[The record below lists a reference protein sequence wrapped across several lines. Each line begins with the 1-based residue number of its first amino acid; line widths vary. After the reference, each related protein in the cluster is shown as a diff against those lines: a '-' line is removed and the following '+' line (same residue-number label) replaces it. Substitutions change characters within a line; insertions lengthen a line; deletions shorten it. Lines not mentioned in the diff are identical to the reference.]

1 MTEENDIDMTW
12 DGNKDLSV
20 AISFIKSPLWI
31 EGEENFYTNCLLREL
46 LQKCSGGK
54 VIEMLKSI
62 LSSEERCALIKSE
75 FVIKTETQLEEN
87 NTEFTS
93 QMYLSQEDV
102 KLETEYDVVFEWSPF
117 SVRSRM
123 IEMENV
129 PFMAEKKRDKI
140 DYMWRDVQRRANF
153 YGFDAKVPAPYP
165 LKEFDL
171 ANKVAILGKDQGW
184 IKEYTI
190 LTYKKW
196 FLEHLEPGSEPNLSS
211 TLKEIGLDSD
221 SLIIQAQTNE
231 IEQKYLK
238 NTEMAKNKGIFGSPT
253 FIVENEVFWGDDR
266 CEDAIKWLSK

>member
-1 MTEENDIDMTW
+1 VTRSLI
-12 DGNKDLSV
+12 LII
-20 AISFIKSPLWI
+20 ISIIS
-31 EGEENFYTNCLLREL
+31 
-46 LQKCSGGK
+46 
-54 VIEMLKSI
+54 
-62 LSSEERCALIKSE
+62 
-75 FVIKTETQLEEN
+75 
-87 NTEFTS
+87 
-93 QMYLSQEDV
+93 V
-102 KLETEYDVVFEWSPF
+102 KLEPMRKIEFWYSIGSTYTYLSTQRLAQIETENEVVFEWCPF

-153 YGFDAKVPAPYP
+153 YGFNAKVPAPYP

-221 SLIIQAQTNE
+221 NLIKQAQTDE

>member
-1 MTEENDIDMTW
+1 M
-12 DGNKDLSV
+12 K
-20 AISFIKSPLWI
+20 KI
-31 EGEENFYTNCLLREL
+31 EFWYSIGSTYT
-46 LQKCSGGK
+46 
-54 VIEMLKSI
+54 
-62 LSSEERCALIKSE
+62 
-75 FVIKTETQLEEN
+75 
-87 NTEFTS
+87 
-93 QMYLSQEDV
+93 YLSTQR
-102 KLETEYDVVFEWSPF
+102 LTEIANKKKIEFEWCPF

-171 ANKVAILGKDQGW
+171 ANKVAIFGKDQGW

-211 TLKEIGLDSD
+211 TLREIGLDPD
-221 SLIIQAQTNE
+221 KIINLAQADE

-238 NTEMAKNKGIFGSPT
+238 NTEMAKNKGIFGSPS

-266 CEDAIKWLSK
+266 CEDAIKWLLK

>member
-1 MTEENDIDMTW
+1 M
-12 DGNKDLSV
+12 K
-20 AISFIKSPLWI
+20 KI
-31 EGEENFYTNCLLREL
+31 EFWYSIGSTYT
-46 LQKCSGGK
+46 
-54 VIEMLKSI
+54 
-62 LSSEERCALIKSE
+62 
-75 FVIKTETQLEEN
+75 
-87 NTEFTS
+87 
-93 QMYLSQEDV
+93 YLSTQR
-102 KLETEYDVVFEWSPF
+102 LTEIANKKKIEFEWCPF

-211 TLKEIGLDSD
+211 SLREIGLDPD
-221 SLIIQAQTNE
+221 KIINLAQADE

-238 NTEMAKNKGIFGSPT
+238 NTEMAKNKGIFGSPS

-266 CEDAIKWLSK
+266 CEDAIKWLLK

>member
-1 MTEENDIDMTW
+1 M
-12 DGNKDLSV
+12 K
-20 AISFIKSPLWI
+20 KI
-31 EGEENFYTNCLLREL
+31 EFWYSIGSTYT
-46 LQKCSGGK
+46 
-54 VIEMLKSI
+54 
-62 LSSEERCALIKSE
+62 
-75 FVIKTETQLEEN
+75 
-87 NTEFTS
+87 
-93 QMYLSQEDV
+93 YLSTQR
-102 KLETEYDVVFEWSPF
+102 LTEIANKKKIEFEWCPF

-211 TLKEIGLDSD
+211 TLREIGLDPD
-221 SLIIQAQTNE
+221 KIINLAQADE

-238 NTEMAKNKGIFGSPT
+238 NTELAKNKGIFGSPS

-266 CEDAIKWLSK
+266 CDQITNF

>member
-1 MTEENDIDMTW
+1 MR
-12 DGNKDLSV
+12 K
-20 AISFIKSPLWI
+20 I
-31 EGEENFYTNCLLREL
+31 EFWYSIGSTYT
-46 LQKCSGGK
+46 
-54 VIEMLKSI
+54 
-62 LSSEERCALIKSE
+62 
-75 FVIKTETQLEEN
+75 
-87 NTEFTS
+87 
-93 QMYLSQEDV
+93 YLSTQR
-102 KLETEYDVVFEWSPF
+102 LAQIETENEVVFEWCPF

-153 YGFDAKVPAPYP
+153 YGFNAKVPAPYP

-211 TLKEIGLDSD
+211 TLKEIDLDSD
-221 SLIIQAQTNE
+221 SLIKQAQTDE

-253 FIVENEVFWGDDR
+253 FTVENEVFWGDDR

>member
-1 MTEENDIDMTW
+1 MVEPMR
-12 DGNKDLSV
+12 K
-20 AISFIKSPLWI
+20 I
-31 EGEENFYTNCLLREL
+31 EFWYSIGSTYT
-46 LQKCSGGK
+46 
-54 VIEMLKSI
+54 
-62 LSSEERCALIKSE
+62 
-75 FVIKTETQLEEN
+75 
-87 NTEFTS
+87 
-93 QMYLSQEDV
+93 YLSTQR
-102 KLETEYDVVFEWSPF
+102 LAQIETENEVIFEWCPF

-153 YGFDAKVPAPYP
+153 YGFNAKVPAPYP

-221 SLIIQAQTNE
+221 SVIKQAQTEE

-266 CEDAIKWLSK
+266 CEDAIKWLLK

>member
-1 MTEENDIDMTW
+1 MR
-12 DGNKDLSV
+12 K
-20 AISFIKSPLWI
+20 I
-31 EGEENFYTNCLLREL
+31 EFWYSIGSTYT
-46 LQKCSGGK
+46 
-54 VIEMLKSI
+54 
-62 LSSEERCALIKSE
+62 
-75 FVIKTETQLEEN
+75 
-87 NTEFTS
+87 
-93 QMYLSQEDV
+93 YLSTQR
-102 KLETEYDVVFEWSPF
+102 LAQIETEYEVVFEWCPF

-153 YGFDAKVPAPYP
+153 YGFNAKVPAPYP

-221 SLIIQAQTNE
+221 NVIKQAQTDE

>member
-1 MTEENDIDMTW
+1 M
-12 DGNKDLSV
+12 K
-20 AISFIKSPLWI
+20 KI
-31 EGEENFYTNCLLREL
+31 EFWYSIGSTYT
-46 LQKCSGGK
+46 
-54 VIEMLKSI
+54 
-62 LSSEERCALIKSE
+62 
-75 FVIKTETQLEEN
+75 
-87 NTEFTS
+87 
-93 QMYLSQEDV
+93 YLSTQR
-102 KLETEYDVVFEWSPF
+102 LTEIANKKNIEFEWCPF

-171 ANKVAILGKDQGW
+171 ANKVAIFGKDQGW

-211 TLKEIGLDSD
+211 TLREIGLDPD
-221 SLIIQAQTNE
+221 KIINLAQADE

-238 NTEMAKNKGIFGSPT
+238 NTEMAKNKGIFGSPS
-253 FIVENEVFWGDDR
+253 FIEENEVFWGDDR
-266 CEDAIKWLSK
+266 CEDAIKWLLK

>member
-1 MTEENDIDMTW
+1 M
-12 DGNKDLSV
+12 K
-20 AISFIKSPLWI
+20 KI
-31 EGEENFYTNCLLREL
+31 EFWYSIGSTYT
-46 LQKCSGGK
+46 
-54 VIEMLKSI
+54 
-62 LSSEERCALIKSE
+62 
-75 FVIKTETQLEEN
+75 
-87 NTEFTS
+87 
-93 QMYLSQEDV
+93 YLSTQRLGQIESQNEV
-102 KLETEYDVVFEWSPF
+102 KFEWMPF

-153 YGFDAKVPAPYP
+153 YGFDAKIPAPYP

-171 ANKVAILGKDQGW
+171 ANKVAIMGKDQGW
-184 IKEYTI
+184 IKEYTV

-211 TLKEIGLDSD
+211 TLEEIGLDAKN
-221 SLIIQAQTNE
+221 IIKQAQADD
-231 IEQKYLK
+231 IEQKYLR

>member
-1 MTEENDIDMTW
+1 M
-12 DGNKDLSV
+12 K
-20 AISFIKSPLWI
+20 KI
-31 EGEENFYTNCLLREL
+31 EFWYSIGSTYT
-46 LQKCSGGK
+46 
-54 VIEMLKSI
+54 
-62 LSSEERCALIKSE
+62 
-75 FVIKTETQLEEN
+75 
-87 NTEFTS
+87 
-93 QMYLSQEDV
+93 YLSTQR
-102 KLETEYDVVFEWSPF
+102 LTEIANTKNIEFEWYPF

-211 TLKEIGLDSD
+211 TLREIGLDPD
-221 SLIIQAQTNE
+221 KIINLAQADE

-238 NTEMAKNKGIFGSPT
+238 NTEMAKNKGIFGSPSFT
-253 FIVENEVFWGDDR
+253 VKNEVFWGDDR
-266 CEDAIKWLSK
+266 CEDAIKWLLK

>member
-1 MTEENDIDMTW
+1 M
-12 DGNKDLSV
+12 K
-20 AISFIKSPLWI
+20 KI
-31 EGEENFYTNCLLREL
+31 EFWYSIGSTYT
-46 LQKCSGGK
+46 
-54 VIEMLKSI
+54 
-62 LSSEERCALIKSE
+62 
-75 FVIKTETQLEEN
+75 
-87 NTEFTS
+87 
-93 QMYLSQEDV
+93 YLSTQRLAQVEA
-102 KLETEYDVVFEWSPF
+102 ENDVVFEWSAF

-196 FLEHLEPGSEPNLSS
+196 FLEHLEPGSDPNMSS

-221 SLIIQAQTNE
+221 GVIKQAQTDE

>member
-1 MTEENDIDMTW
+1 M
-12 DGNKDLSV
+12 K
-20 AISFIKSPLWI
+20 KI
-31 EGEENFYTNCLLREL
+31 EFWYSIGSTYT
-46 LQKCSGGK
+46 
-54 VIEMLKSI
+54 
-62 LSSEERCALIKSE
+62 
-75 FVIKTETQLEEN
+75 
-87 NTEFTS
+87 
-93 QMYLSQEDV
+93 YLSTQR
-102 KLETEYDVVFEWSPF
+102 LTEIANKKNIEFEWCPF

-211 TLKEIGLDSD
+211 TLREIGLDPD
-221 SLIIQAQTNE
+221 KIINLAQADE

-238 NTEMAKNKGIFGSPT
+238 NTEIAKNKGIFGSPS

-266 CEDAIKWLSK
+266 CEDAIKWLLK

>member
-1 MTEENDIDMTW
+1 MR
-12 DGNKDLSV
+12 K
-20 AISFIKSPLWI
+20 I
-31 EGEENFYTNCLLREL
+31 EFWYSIGSTYT
-46 LQKCSGGK
+46 
-54 VIEMLKSI
+54 
-62 LSSEERCALIKSE
+62 
-75 FVIKTETQLEEN
+75 
-87 NTEFTS
+87 
-93 QMYLSQEDV
+93 YLSTQR
-102 KLETEYDVVFEWSPF
+102 LAQIETENEVVFEWCPF

-196 FLEHLEPGSEPNLSS
+196 FLDHLEPGSEPNLSS

-221 SLIIQAQTNE
+221 SLIKKAQTDE

-238 NTEMAKNKGIFGSPT
+238 NTEIAKNKGIFGSPT

>member
-1 MTEENDIDMTW
+1 MKKIDFWYSIGST
-12 DGNKDLSV
+12 
-20 AISFIKSPLWI
+20 
-31 EGEENFYTNCLLREL
+31 YT
-46 LQKCSGGK
+46 
-54 VIEMLKSI
+54 
-62 LSSEERCALIKSE
+62 
-75 FVIKTETQLEEN
+75 
-87 NTEFTS
+87 
-93 QMYLSQEDV
+93 YLSTQRLSEIERQNNV
-102 KLETEYDVVFEWSPF
+102 IFEWCPF

-140 DYMWRDVQRRANF
+140 EYMWRDVQRRANF

-184 IKEYTI
+184 IKEYTV

-211 TLKEIGLDSD
+211 TLREIGLDAEN
-221 SLIIQAQTNE
+221 IIKLAQTDE

>member
-1 MTEENDIDMTW
+1 M
-12 DGNKDLSV
+12 K
-20 AISFIKSPLWI
+20 KI
-31 EGEENFYTNCLLREL
+31 EFWYSIGSTYT
-46 LQKCSGGK
+46 
-54 VIEMLKSI
+54 
-62 LSSEERCALIKSE
+62 
-75 FVIKTETQLEEN
+75 
-87 NTEFTS
+87 
-93 QMYLSQEDV
+93 YLSTQR
-102 KLETEYDVVFEWSPF
+102 LTEIANKKNIEFEWCPF

-171 ANKVAILGKDQGW
+171 ANKVAIFGKDQGW

-211 TLKEIGLDSD
+211 TLREIGLDPD
-221 SLIIQAQTNE
+221 KIINLAQADE

-238 NTEMAKNKGIFGSPT
+238 NTEMAKNKGIFGSPSFT
-253 FIVENEVFWGDDR
+253 VENEVFWGDDR
-266 CEDAIKWLSK
+266 CEDAIKWLLK

>member
-1 MTEENDIDMTW
+1 M
-12 DGNKDLSV
+12 K
-20 AISFIKSPLWI
+20 KI
-31 EGEENFYTNCLLREL
+31 EFWYSIGSTYT
-46 LQKCSGGK
+46 
-54 VIEMLKSI
+54 
-62 LSSEERCALIKSE
+62 
-75 FVIKTETQLEEN
+75 
-87 NTEFTS
+87 
-93 QMYLSQEDV
+93 YLSTQR
-102 KLETEYDVVFEWSPF
+102 LTEIANKKKIEFEWCPF

-211 TLKEIGLDSD
+211 TLREIGLDPD
-221 SLIIQAQTNE
+221 KIINLAQADE

-238 NTEMAKNKGIFGSPT
+238 NTEIAKNKGIFGSPT

-266 CEDAIKWLSK
+266 CEDAIKWLLK

>member
-1 MTEENDIDMTW
+1 M
-12 DGNKDLSV
+12 K
-20 AISFIKSPLWI
+20 KI
-31 EGEENFYTNCLLREL
+31 EFWYSIGSTYT
-46 LQKCSGGK
+46 
-54 VIEMLKSI
+54 
-62 LSSEERCALIKSE
+62 
-75 FVIKTETQLEEN
+75 
-87 NTEFTS
+87 
-93 QMYLSQEDV
+93 YLSTQR
-102 KLETEYDVVFEWSPF
+102 LTEIANTKNIEFEWCPF

-171 ANKVAILGKDQGW
+171 ANKVAIFGKDQGW

-211 TLKEIGLDSD
+211 TLREIGLDPD
-221 SLIIQAQTNE
+221 KIINLAQADE

-238 NTEMAKNKGIFGSPT
+238 NTEMAKNKGIFGSPSFT
-253 FIVENEVFWGDDR
+253 VKNEVFWGDDR
-266 CEDAIKWLSK
+266 CEDAIKWLLK

>member
-1 MTEENDIDMTW
+1 MR
-12 DGNKDLSV
+12 K
-20 AISFIKSPLWI
+20 I
-31 EGEENFYTNCLLREL
+31 EFWYSIGSTYT
-46 LQKCSGGK
+46 
-54 VIEMLKSI
+54 
-62 LSSEERCALIKSE
+62 
-75 FVIKTETQLEEN
+75 
-87 NTEFTS
+87 
-93 QMYLSQEDV
+93 YLSTQR
-102 KLETEYDVVFEWSPF
+102 LAQIETENEVVFEWCPF

-196 FLEHLEPGSEPNLSS
+196 FLDHLEPGSEPNLSS

-221 SLIIQAQTNE
+221 SVIKQALTDE

>member
-1 MTEENDIDMTW
+1 M
-12 DGNKDLSV
+12 K
-20 AISFIKSPLWI
+20 KI
-31 EGEENFYTNCLLREL
+31 EFWYSIGSTYT
-46 LQKCSGGK
+46 
-54 VIEMLKSI
+54 
-62 LSSEERCALIKSE
+62 
-75 FVIKTETQLEEN
+75 
-87 NTEFTS
+87 
-93 QMYLSQEDV
+93 YLSTQR
-102 KLETEYDVVFEWSPF
+102 LTEIANKKKIEFEWCPF

-171 ANKVAILGKDQGW
+171 ANKVAIFGKDQGW

-211 TLKEIGLDSD
+211 TLREIGLDPD
-221 SLIIQAQTNE
+221 KIINLAQADE

-238 NTEMAKNKGIFGSPT
+238 NTEIAKNKGIFGSPS

-266 CEDAIKWLSK
+266 CEDAIKWLLK

>member
-1 MTEENDIDMTW
+1 MR
-12 DGNKDLSV
+12 K
-20 AISFIKSPLWI
+20 I
-31 EGEENFYTNCLLREL
+31 EFWYSIGSTYT
-46 LQKCSGGK
+46 
-54 VIEMLKSI
+54 
-62 LSSEERCALIKSE
+62 
-75 FVIKTETQLEEN
+75 
-87 NTEFTS
+87 
-93 QMYLSQEDV
+93 YLSTQRIAQI
-102 KLETEYDVVFEWSPF
+102 ETEYDVVFEWSPF

-221 SLIIQAQTNE
+221 GVIKQAQTDL

>member
-1 MTEENDIDMTW
+1 M
-12 DGNKDLSV
+12 K
-20 AISFIKSPLWI
+20 KI
-31 EGEENFYTNCLLREL
+31 EFWYSIGSTYT
-46 LQKCSGGK
+46 
-54 VIEMLKSI
+54 
-62 LSSEERCALIKSE
+62 
-75 FVIKTETQLEEN
+75 
-87 NTEFTS
+87 
-93 QMYLSQEDV
+93 YLSTQRLGQIESQNEV
-102 KLETEYDVVFEWSPF
+102 KFEWMPF

-153 YGFDAKVPAPYP
+153 YGFDAKIPAPYP

-171 ANKVAILGKDQGW
+171 ANKVAIMGKDQGW
-184 IKEYTI
+184 IKEYTV

-211 TLKEIGLDSD
+211 TLEEIGLNAKN
-221 SLIIQAQTNE
+221 IIKQAQADD

>member
-1 MTEENDIDMTW
+1 M
-12 DGNKDLSV
+12 K
-20 AISFIKSPLWI
+20 KI
-31 EGEENFYTNCLLREL
+31 EFWYSIGSTYTY
-46 LQKCSGGK
+46 
-54 VIEMLKSI
+54 
-62 LSSEERCALIKSE
+62 LSSQRL
-75 FVIKTETQLEEN
+75 TEIANKKNIE
-87 NTEFTS
+87 
-93 QMYLSQEDV
+93 
-102 KLETEYDVVFEWSPF
+102 FEWCPF

-171 ANKVAILGKDQGW
+171 ANKVAIFGKDQGW

-211 TLKEIGLDSD
+211 TLREIGLDPD
-221 SLIIQAQTNE
+221 KIINLAQADE

-238 NTEMAKNKGIFGSPT
+238 NTEMAKNKGIFGSPS

-266 CEDAIKWLSK
+266 CEDAIKWLLK

>member
-1 MTEENDIDMTW
+1 
-12 DGNKDLSV
+12 
-20 AISFIKSPLWI
+20 
-31 EGEENFYTNCLLREL
+31 
-46 LQKCSGGK
+46 
-54 VIEMLKSI
+54 
-62 LSSEERCALIKSE
+62 
-75 FVIKTETQLEEN
+75 
-87 NTEFTS
+87 
-93 QMYLSQEDV
+93 
-102 KLETEYDVVFEWSPF
+102 
-117 SVRSRM
+117 M

-153 YGFDAKVPAPYP
+153 YGFNAKVPAPYP

-221 SLIIQAQTNE
+221 GVIKQAQTDE
-231 IEQKYLK
+231 IEPKYLK
-238 NTEMAKNKGIFGSPT
+238 NTEMAKIKGIFGSPT

-266 CEDAIKWLSK
+266 CEDAIKWLLK

>member
-1 MTEENDIDMTW
+1 MR
-12 DGNKDLSV
+12 K
-20 AISFIKSPLWI
+20 I
-31 EGEENFYTNCLLREL
+31 EFWYSIGSTYT
-46 LQKCSGGK
+46 
-54 VIEMLKSI
+54 
-62 LSSEERCALIKSE
+62 
-75 FVIKTETQLEEN
+75 
-87 NTEFTS
+87 
-93 QMYLSQEDV
+93 YLSTQR
-102 KLETEYDVVFEWSPF
+102 LAQIETENEVVFEWCPF

-153 YGFDAKVPAPYP
+153 YGFNAKVPAPYP

-171 ANKVAILGKDQGW
+171 ANKVAILGKDHGW

-221 SLIIQAQTNE
+221 NVIKQAQKDE
-231 IEQKYLK
+231 IDQKYLK

>member
-1 MTEENDIDMTW
+1 M
-12 DGNKDLSV
+12 K
-20 AISFIKSPLWI
+20 KI
-31 EGEENFYTNCLLREL
+31 EFWYSIGSTYT
-46 LQKCSGGK
+46 
-54 VIEMLKSI
+54 
-62 LSSEERCALIKSE
+62 
-75 FVIKTETQLEEN
+75 
-87 NTEFTS
+87 
-93 QMYLSQEDV
+93 YLSTQR
-102 KLETEYDVVFEWSPF
+102 LTEIANKKNIEFEWCPF

-140 DYMWRDVQRRANF
+140 DYMWRDVERRANF

-171 ANKVAILGKDQGW
+171 ANKVAIFGKDQGW

-196 FLEHLEPGSEPNLSS
+196 FLEHMEPGSEPNLSS
-211 TLKEIGLDSD
+211 TLREIGLDPD
-221 SLIIQAQTNE
+221 KIINLAQADE

-238 NTEMAKNKGIFGSPT
+238 NTEMAKNKGIFGSPS

-266 CEDAIKWLSK
+266 CEDAIKWLLK

>member
-1 MTEENDIDMTW
+1 M
-12 DGNKDLSV
+12 K
-20 AISFIKSPLWI
+20 KI
-31 EGEENFYTNCLLREL
+31 EFWYSIGSTYT
-46 LQKCSGGK
+46 
-54 VIEMLKSI
+54 
-62 LSSEERCALIKSE
+62 
-75 FVIKTETQLEEN
+75 
-87 NTEFTS
+87 
-93 QMYLSQEDV
+93 YLSTQRLNDLANQKNIE
-102 KLETEYDVVFEWSPF
+102 FEWCPF

-211 TLKEIGLDSD
+211 TLKEIGLDPD
-221 SLIIQAQTNE
+221 KIINLAQADE

-238 NTEMAKNKGIFGSPT
+238 NTEMAKNKGIFGSPS

-266 CEDAIKWLSK
+266 CEDAIKWLLK

>member
-1 MTEENDIDMTW
+1 MR
-12 DGNKDLSV
+12 K
-20 AISFIKSPLWI
+20 I
-31 EGEENFYTNCLLREL
+31 EFWYSIGSTYT
-46 LQKCSGGK
+46 
-54 VIEMLKSI
+54 
-62 LSSEERCALIKSE
+62 
-75 FVIKTETQLEEN
+75 
-87 NTEFTS
+87 
-93 QMYLSQEDV
+93 YLSTQR
-102 KLETEYDVVFEWSPF
+102 LAQIETENEVIFEWSPF

-153 YGFDAKVPAPYP
+153 YGFNAKVPAPYP

-221 SLIIQAQTNE
+221 NVIKQAQKDE
-231 IEQKYLK
+231 IDQKYLK

-266 CEDAIKWLSK
+266 CEDAIKWLSKECLFSIFLRF

>member
-1 MTEENDIDMTW
+1 M
-12 DGNKDLSV
+12 K
-20 AISFIKSPLWI
+20 KI
-31 EGEENFYTNCLLREL
+31 EFWYSIGSTYT
-46 LQKCSGGK
+46 
-54 VIEMLKSI
+54 
-62 LSSEERCALIKSE
+62 
-75 FVIKTETQLEEN
+75 
-87 NTEFTS
+87 
-93 QMYLSQEDV
+93 YLSTQRLEQIESQNEV
-102 KLETEYDVVFEWSPF
+102 KFEWMPF

-153 YGFDAKVPAPYP
+153 YGFDAKIPAPYP

-171 ANKVAILGKDQGW
+171 ANKVAIMGKDQGW

-211 TLKEIGLDSD
+211 TLEEIGLDAKNV
-221 SLIIQAQTNE
+221 IKQAQADD

-238 NTEMAKNKGIFGSPT
+238 NTEMAKNKGVFGSPT

-266 CEDAIKWLSK
+266 CEDAIKWILK

>member
-1 MTEENDIDMTW
+1 MRKIEFWYSIGSTYTYLSTQRLAQIETENDV
-12 DGNKDLSV
+12 L
-20 AISFIKSPLWI
+20 
-31 EGEENFYTNCLLREL
+31 
-46 LQKCSGGK
+46 
-54 VIEMLKSI
+54 
-62 LSSEERCALIKSE
+62 
-75 FVIKTETQLEEN
+75 
-87 NTEFTS
+87 
-93 QMYLSQEDV
+93 
-102 KLETEYDVVFEWSPF
+102 FEWCPF

-153 YGFDAKVPAPYP
+153 YGFDAEVPAPYP

-221 SLIIQAQTNE
+221 NVIKQAQKDD

>member
-1 MTEENDIDMTW
+1 MR
-12 DGNKDLSV
+12 K
-20 AISFIKSPLWI
+20 I
-31 EGEENFYTNCLLREL
+31 EFWYSIGSTYT
-46 LQKCSGGK
+46 
-54 VIEMLKSI
+54 
-62 LSSEERCALIKSE
+62 
-75 FVIKTETQLEEN
+75 
-87 NTEFTS
+87 
-93 QMYLSQEDV
+93 YLSTQR
-102 KLETEYDVVFEWSPF
+102 LAQIETENEVIFEWSPF

-153 YGFDAKVPAPYP
+153 YGFDAEVPAPYP

-221 SLIIQAQTNE
+221 NVIKQAQKDE
-231 IEQKYLK
+231 IDQKYLK